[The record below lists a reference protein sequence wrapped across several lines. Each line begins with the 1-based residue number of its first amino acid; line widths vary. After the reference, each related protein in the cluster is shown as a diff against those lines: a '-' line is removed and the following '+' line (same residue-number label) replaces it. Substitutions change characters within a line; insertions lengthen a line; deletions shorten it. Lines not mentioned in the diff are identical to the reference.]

1 MATTKKLPKG
11 MALEQKKIE
20 AAQEGHYYI
29 KVGPKGGSHWVLSGA
44 PSRWKKAENRGDIYV
59 PDFRVAGRVEDLTEA
74 LRNTGTDESDIQDAL
89 SRAYTAE
96 NFDTTMKAEF
106 DAEVDLY
113 RDAKKKKGKV
123 APEFTLDDLEY
134 IVAHVSS
141 AKRVSRSDARSPRSP
156 NVNKDAGKDTT
167 APKAAKRGG
176 GGQGLLERLKTVL
189 ETEDVN
195 NPGTYGKTL
204 DASGLADPKS
214 GKGIKTVK
222 TPGPAAKRYGV
233 AGFPMISNSRENYE
247 AAMNVDVIKTY
258 LSSRNQKPEDF
269 VSRWQPTR
277 AAAPSQ
283 GLAKVEAAAKPEKVA
298 KSASPHGGRKSPV
311 AGKSAPIAGL
321 PAASAPVAGLPS
333 VPQPGLRRTLGG
345 LPVRSTVPVVGS
357 PEPARRGN

>member
-1 MATTKKLPKG
+1 
-11 MALEQKKIE
+11 
-20 AAQEGHYYI
+20 
-29 KVGPKGGSHWVLSGA
+29 
-44 PSRWKKAENRGDIYV
+44 
-59 PDFRVAGRVEDLTEA
+59 

-89 SRAYTAE
+89 SLAYTAE
-96 NFDTTMKAEF
+96 NHDTTMKGEF
-106 DAEVDLY
+106 DAEVELY

-123 APEFTLDDLEY
+123 APEFTLEDLEY

-156 NVNKDAGKDTT
+156 AGGKTDATVP

-204 DASGLADPKS
+204 DASGLADTKS

-233 AGFPMISNSRENYE
+233 TGFPMISNSRENYE
-247 AAMNVDVIKTY
+247 AAMNVDVIKTF
-258 LSSRNQKPEDF
+258 LSSRSQKPEDF
-269 VSRWQPTR
+269 ISRWQPARTV
-277 AAAPSQ
+277 APSQ
-283 GLAKVEAAAKPEKVA
+283 GLAKVEAAAKPA
-298 KSASPHGGRKSPV
+298 KSASPHGGRKSP
-311 AGKSAPIAGL
+311 AASGKSAPIAGL
-321 PAASAPVAGLPS
+321 PSSSAPVAGLPS

>member
-44 PSRWKKAENRGDIYV
+44 PSRWKKSENRGDIYV

-89 SRAYTAE
+89 SRAYTAD

-141 AKRVSRSDARSPRSP
+141 AKRVSRSDARSPCSP
-156 NVNKDAGKDTT
+156 TGKTDATAP

-176 GGQGLLERLKTVL
+176 GGQGPL
-189 ETEDVN
+189 N
-195 NPGTYGKTL
+195 
-204 DASGLADPKS
+204 
-214 GKGIKTVK
+214 
-222 TPGPAAKRYGV
+222 
-233 AGFPMISNSRENYE
+233 
-247 AAMNVDVIKTY
+247 
-258 LSSRNQKPEDF
+258 
-269 VSRWQPTR
+269 VSRLFWRPRMLTTPALTARRSMLPASLIPR
-277 AAAPSQ
+277 AAR
-283 GLAKVEAAAKPEKVA
+283 
-298 KSASPHGGRKSPV
+298 ASRLSRR
-311 AGKSAPIAGL
+311 
-321 PAASAPVAGLPS
+321 PARLPS
-333 VPQPGLRRTLGG
+333 VMVSLA
-345 LPVRSTVPVVGS
+345 S
-357 PEPARRGN
+357 P